1 MVLDIDYLIYMNWF
15 VLRTKHHFEIKS
27 SVALNLMGF
36 QVYCPTYTQI
46 KQYSD
51 RKKKFIKPLLP
62 SYIFIKI
69 DEKNRDQVFC
79 IPGIIKYLFWLGRPA
94 IVTNKEIDIM
104 KEYLSGVYDNISI
117 KNLNIGS
124 QYHITSGLFKGNSG
138 KIVQISN
145 KNLKLELKS
154 IGISVSLKVA

>member
-79 IPGIIKYLFWLGRPA
+79 IPGIIKYLFW
-94 IVTNKEIDIM
+94 
-104 KEYLSGVYDNISI
+104 
-117 KNLNIGS
+117 
-124 QYHITSGLFKGNSG
+124 
-138 KIVQISN
+138 
-145 KNLKLELKS
+145 
-154 IGISVSLKVA
+154 